1 MSNPMLR
8 LFNLFSFF
16 VFLFFLALSLRA
28 QSPEKK
34 SLKNISKNNSRLS
47 AFSYPEQD
55 CRGAIVLQT
64 PFLGNQKISGGAGS
78 LREVDSGATCLVGG
92 ETNSIWYRFRI
103 YRSGTLGFLL
113 ETQANYDFLLYNLS
127 GSSCEELAQLTPLR
141 CNFSAQAGNTGLD
154 PSAINEGALSYN
166 AQDSPIMPGLNVREG
181 EEYFLMV
188 NSLMDLETSFALRF
202 TGSCSIVPD
211 DSLQA
216 PRIIAPSCFPADS
229 LAQLAVEF
237 NAPLRCLPD
246 LSLIN
251 FRVRNSE
258 NEICPILSGFC
269 LNQADKGILR
279 FAVRLIPSQGG
290 EYFFS
295 YLPQSLEDSLYDQS
309 GSPILPFTR
318 SFRVNSPL
326 PAPQLEWDAAASF
339 CKNQRIK
346 VRNLSGLPANTEAV
360 WEATAPV
367 LITDGPE
374 PHSKYFTFQEGGV
387 KTVSLRLASGTCFSE
402 KVSIEK
408 TIYPLPYTVS
418 APPRCGPGP
427 VTLSFI
433 GNFAQG
439 QAFEIYL
446 SPGQA
451 PIGVVNQPPYAYTYV
466 TPDLATPMVLY
477 VKGVWPASCSLSQE
491 FVTVPIAIFPLPEPP
506 HNIMSSPLG
515 CGTNTAKID
524 AELVPGSGHDMFLYE
539 TEESSSP
546 LAVNKRNFLHYFHF
560 IISNLNAPVTYYLE
574 TKDTI
579 TGCRSARRQPVELR
593 TMPIPDPPVAP
604 PSVSICGRGKARI
617 KAEMGNVPGT
627 GIRLYTTCGVQYGV
641 PYLGDNA
648 IAFADEPPFVL
659 QTPEVTTHTTFYLH
673 AWNPAEGMI
682 CIGGS
687 CPPCFSGCTPV
698 VVRVEEMPQLP
709 SGPEKLERCGGGKF
723 IIEPQMPFSGMGV
736 RLFDRPFGGQPLAEA
751 TELPFSLAT
760 PILTRSATFYLETF
774 GLNSGCVS
782 ASRFPVIASVH
793 PIPLAPQAQDV
804 VRCGPGAL
812 TLTIR
817 NRDASPQQLQL
828 YSSPQAQE
836 PFATSLQT
844 PWEYRTDIL
853 STSVTFYLRAQSAK
867 GCLSEW
873 VAVALII
880 NPMPGAPEITVNNFD
895 NRPLIFWNKVGGAEF
910 YDLRYKKKEE
920 LQWRLEIMVTDT
932 FYRFNDLEEGEYQVE
947 VRSVCGDSA
956 SEWSA
961 QRSFLIK
968 VTALP
973 NLLPLGSR
981 VLLYPNPTQGRV
993 TLQFFEFEKGG
1004 TINLALFDSE
1014 GKKRWA
1020 QNELVS
1026 VLGQNSLILDFAP
1039 LPPGLYILA
1048 ITSGNQTHYLKITLY
1063 N

>member
-1 MSNPMLR
+1 MVVLSKYW
-8 LFNLFSFF
+8 LFLG
-16 VFLFFLALSLRA
+16 FLFLLAFSLNA
-28 QSPEKK
+28 QLPEKQLPKVAKNK
-34 SLKNISKNNSRLS
+34 SQLS
-47 AFSYPEQD
+47 AFSRPEQD

-181 EEYFLMV
+181 DEYFLMV

-367 LITDGPE
+367 LIAEGPE
-374 PHSKYFTFQEGGV
+374 PGSKYFTFQEGGA
-387 KTVSLRLASGTCFSE
+387 KTVSLYFVSGACSSQ
-402 KVSIEK
+402 KASIER
-408 TIYPLPYTVS
+408 IVYPIPYSVNTTL
-418 APPRCGPGP
+418 RCGPGP

-433 GNFAQG
+433 GNFPPG
-439 QAFEIYL
+439 QTFEIYTL
-446 SPGQA
+446 PSHA
-451 PIGVVNQPPYAYTYV
+451 PIGAVSQPPYTYTIPYLTTSSV
-466 TPDLATPMVLY
+466 FY
-477 VKGVWPASCSLSQE
+477 VKGLWHQNCSLGQD
-491 FVTVPIAIFPLPEPP
+491 FVVIDVTIFPLPEPAR
-506 HNIMSSPLG
+506 NITPSPLG

-524 AELVPGSGHDMFLYE
+524 AELVPGSGHDMFLFE
-539 TEESSSP
+539 TETSSEP
-546 LAVNKRNFLHYFHF
+546 LEVNKSNFLHYFQF
-560 IISNLNAPVTYYLE
+560 IISNLSAPVTYYLE
-574 TKDTI
+574 TIDTI
-579 TGCRSARRQPVELR
+579 TGCKSARRQPVELR
-593 TMPIPDPPVAP
+593 TMPIPDPPLTPA
-604 PSVSICGRGKARI
+604 SVSICGKGKARI
-617 KAEMGNVPGT
+617 KAEMGNVPGM
-627 GIRLYTTCGVQYGV
+627 GIRLYTTCGVQYGI

-659 QTPEVTTHTTFYLH
+659 ETPEVTTHTTFYLH

-682 CIGGS
+682 CPGGS

-698 VVRVEEMPQLP
+698 VIRVEEIPGLP
-709 SGPEKLERCGGGKF
+709 SGPQKLERCGSGSF
-723 IIEPQMPFSGMGV
+723 EIEPQISFGSGLGI
-736 RLFDRPFGGQPLAEA
+736 RLFERAEGGRPLAEA
-751 TELPFSLAT
+751 TELPFSLIT
-760 PILTRSATFYLETF
+760 PILSRSATFYLETF
-774 GLNSGCVS
+774 DLSSGCVS
-782 ASRFPVIASVH
+782 AGRLPLLLEVH

-804 VRCGPGAL
+804 VRCGSGVL

-880 NPMPGAPEITVNNFD
+880 NPLPGAPEITVNNFD

-920 LQWRLEIMVTDT
+920 LQWRPEIMVTDT

-981 VLLYPNPTQGRV
+981 VLLYPNPTRGRI
-993 TLQFFEFEKGG
+993 TLQFPRHQGELVLS
-1004 TINLALFDSE
+1004 LALWNSE
-1014 GKKRWA
+1014 GKKCWL
-1020 QNELVS
+1020 QNIS
-1026 VLGQNSLILDFAP
+1026 ASAP
-1039 LPPGLYILA
+1039 TPEGLTFDLPALPPGLYVLA
-1048 ITSGNQTHYLKITLY
+1048 VTLGNQTQYLKLTLY
-1063 N
+1063 D